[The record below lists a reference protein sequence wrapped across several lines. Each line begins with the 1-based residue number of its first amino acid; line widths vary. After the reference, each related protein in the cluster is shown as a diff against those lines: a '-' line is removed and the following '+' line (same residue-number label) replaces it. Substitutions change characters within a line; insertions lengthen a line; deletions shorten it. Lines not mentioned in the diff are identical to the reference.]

1 MKGTLVAKRIPKLHL
16 TQVNR
21 FWTHVNRTDDCDA
34 CWLWT
39 GYIRENGYGIV
50 GIKGKEYKAHRVS
63 YFIEHGRIDNDRLVL
78 HRCDVRACVN
88 PSHLFLGTPKD
99 NSQDAVKK
107 GRNTKLYGE
116 QNGKAK
122 LTRAAVLAIRR
133 ICKRGGVYQKTVAK
147 QFGVSEATV
156 SYVVNGGR
164 WGKLTVGK
172 KS

>member
-1 MKGTLVAKRIPKLHL
+1 VAKRIPKLHL
-16 TQVNR
+16 TQLNR
-21 FWTHVNRTDDCDA
+21 FWRQVDRSGGADA

-39 GYIRENGYGIV
+39 GFIRENGYGVI
-50 GIKGKEYKAHRVS
+50 GIKCKEYKAHRVS

-122 LTRAAVLAIRR
+122 LTRSAVLAIRR
-133 ICKRGGVYQKTVAK
+133 ICKRGAYQKTVAR

-164 WGKLTVGK
+164 WGRLTGGK